1 MLYSLLGQIYNV
13 FNESGNTNKRGDN
26 MNTLYS
32 LILNIA
38 LATGSNGEVQ
48 VHEYVVDYNLSKE
61 DCAYYIEQHANKS
74 LSCVAQVK

>member
-1 MLYSLLGQIYNV
+1 
-13 FNESGNTNKRGDN
+13 

-38 LATGSNGEVQ
+38 LATGPNNSIQ

-61 DCAYYIEQHANKS
+61 DCEYYIEQHGNQS
-74 LSCVAQVK
+74 LSCEAQTK